1 MELAIY
7 VLRHLS
13 VCFEATRFGCLFFS
27 RFKTVRMSGV
37 RLRGLFMK
45 RQALTFSTLAIAVL
59 CFATAIFLKI
69 PGSKE
74 NLSSV
79 LSEGRSE
86 ATADPAVIAPEASI
100 GKGSIGAQYGK
111 LPINFEPNVGQTDD
125 SVKYLARGHG
135 YSLFLSQRDAVLSLQ
150 KYGKSGKVESRSAV
164 RMSIDGASE
173 FASIAGRDQSEG
185 RSNYFL
191 GNDPAEWRTDIPNF
205 KKVKYESIYDGV
217 DLIYYGNGQQLE
229 YDFVVRP
236 GHDPKQI
243 RLKFEGLESARIDS
257 RSGDLVLD
265 TGAGTVRQLKPLVY
279 QTTDGERTEI
289 ASSYTLK
296 RDRNAFEV
304 SFNLAAYDASKELV
318 IDPILAY
325 GSYLGGNA
333 FDEGRSITVDA
344 QGNAYVVGTAA
355 SRDFPTTPGTIKPAL
370 LPRTDSP
377 NSFWYDAF
385 VTKINPTGTA
395 LVFSTYFGGRN
406 GNETGSGVAL
416 DASGNIVIAGTTMA
430 SDLPT
435 VNAYQTT
442 FGGTDDAFAAK
453 LNPTGSAIIF
463 STYLGGNN
471 TDLGGSVA
479 VNQTTGDSVFA
490 GFASSGNFPTTPGA
504 YKPQLC
510 NNTPGS
516 CNGIFYSGSYIV
528 KLTSNGG
535 IVYST
540 LFDASIADVT
550 LDAADDAVVG
560 GTAFASAPTT
570 PGAFQPVSSGGVE
583 GYIAKMNPTGNA
595 LVFATF
601 LGGGLQSDR
610 VKAIVLDADQNI
622 YVAGQT
628 QNTAFP
634 TTVGAFDTTFNGGED
649 GFLTK
654 FNPAGSALVFSTFLG
669 GAGKDEPFAVGLA
682 ANRDVFVAGESLSNA
697 TFPQRNPLLQTGSIF
712 LTRVRADGAAIE
724 FSTFLGNGGAYD
736 LASDSASNAYLT
748 GHTTTVL
755 VTPDAFQTV
764 RGGGSVATTT
774 KDAFVVKVAPTDEN
788 VQMFSIS
795 GTVTDQNFG
804 FNNNYAPIVA
814 TLTGTVNRSFSLPYS
829 SNGVSNFQFG
839 SLPAGGNYTLTVRK
853 VGFATEPESVAFP
866 NLGANQFA
874 DFTLLRNREP
884 VAVITSPTHGSQF
897 NVGGSVTIQATA
909 SDEDGQ
915 AISKVDF
922 VAYNSEAGSV
932 PLGSD
937 TTAPYEFTW
946 NNLPLGTWSINAYPT
961 DELGLRGISTP
972 TVHIFVVDP
981 TGANVSFTSP
991 TEGQAFVEGGYV
1003 PISVSVSSSVNV
1015 VEVRD
1020 QNNQLVARMTSSP
1033 WSTQWRVMQTGNYTL
1048 TAKAFTQT
1056 GQEATSTPVNIVVNP
1071 INHRITGR
1079 VIDNLTATGIA
1090 GVTLNL
1096 VSPTNSNIS
1105 AQAVT
1110 DSNGSYVFTGLG
1122 TTPNDGV
1129 VITPQM
1135 PGYTVD
1141 PPSRSIVYLG
1151 YIEWPNQNFFATAQ
1165 TQINVAMTS
1174 PTNGQQFNAPAT
1186 INFAASATS
1195 GAGAITQVE
1204 FFRRNN
1210 NGSATLLGSD
1220 NTAPYEFQIAGVA
1233 VGTYNYFVRAT
1244 DSTNAVAESDNVG
1257 VSVIL
1262 PTVSLSGRITGP
1274 DGNGVAGVT
1283 VYIGGGV
1290 AWTEDTDANGNFM
1303 FANYPGGLDYYI
1315 TPSPANGVTF
1325 TPVSRSYSN
1334 VLTNIT
1340 GIDFVASTPN
1350 QPPTIQLIAPTDG
1363 SVYTMPAP
1371 IPINAVAND
1380 PDNNI
1385 QRLRVMANNG
1395 QIFQTIVQTTN
1406 SSVNT
1411 TWQPATPGTYQI
1423 IADVLDRGGLSSSQQ
1438 ITITV
1443 NPPAPVQISGRI
1455 VDRSST
1461 GIDGVILELRNYP
1474 GEQNVIATAT
1484 TDGNGNYAIQ
1494 NVTTFQS
1501 YILRASKLNYAFSPQ
1516 QRIYFN
1522 LAANQTAADY
1532 TGTLQIQ
1539 PADFDGDGESDFAV
1553 WRPSSGVWHVT
1564 RSIDQS
1570 YSANQFGGGQFG
1582 DVVVPGN
1589 YDGDKR
1595 TDQAVFRNG
1604 VWYIQNSSNGAVQIT
1619 QFGLPGDKP
1628 VQGDY
1633 DGDGKTDL
1641 AVWRESNNVWYVL
1654 RSSDGGFSSYQFGSA
1669 GDRAMTGDYDGDG
1682 KFDYAIWRP
1691 STGTWYV
1698 LQSSNGDVQISR
1710 FGTDGDTPLVG
1721 DFDGDKRADI
1731 SVFRASTG
1739 TWYYLYSSDGSF
1751 GYRTWGLADDKP
1763 VPGDYDRDGKTD
1775 VAVFREADGNWYV
1788 LFSGTGS
1795 YTIRHFGTAGDI
1807 PIPAAYIR

>member
-1 MELAIY
+1 
-7 VLRHLS
+7 
-13 VCFEATRFGCLFFS
+13 
-27 RFKTVRMSGV
+27 
-37 RLRGLFMK
+37 MK
-45 RQALTFSTLAIAVL
+45 RQAFTFFILAIAVL
-59 CFATAIFLKI
+59 CLAALII
-69 PGSKE
+69 
-74 NLSSV
+74 NLSSTKEASQS
-79 LSEGRSE
+79 LSESQADQAADLTASRAHASLDKRSIE
-86 ATADPAVIAPEASI
+86 AE
-100 GKGSIGAQYGK
+100 YGK
-111 LPINFEPNVGQTDD
+111 LPINFEPNVGQTNDA
-125 SVKYLARGHG
+125 VKYLARGHG
-135 YSLFLSQRDAVLSLQ
+135 YSLFLTQHEALLSLQ
-150 KYGKSGKVESRSAV
+150 KYGKAGKVVSRSAV
-164 RMSIDGASE
+164 RMTIDGANE
-173 FASIAGRDQSEG
+173 AAAVEGEEQAEG
-185 RSNYFL
+185 RSNYFV
-191 GNDPAEWRTDIPNF
+191 GNDPEKWRTDIPNF
-205 KKVKYESIYDGV
+205 KRVKYESIYDGV
-217 DLIYYGNGQQLE
+217 DLVYYGNGQQLE

-243 RLKFEGLESARIDS
+243 KLKFEGIESAKVDDE
-257 RSGDLVLD
+257 SGDLILE
-265 TGAGTVRQLKPLVY
+265 TGSGSLRQLKPFVY
-279 QTTDGERTEI
+279 QDAEGSRNEI
-289 ASSYTLK
+289 ASTFALK
-296 RDRNAFEV
+296 RDGEFFNV
-304 SFNLAAYDASKELV
+304 SFNLAPYDTTKELI
-318 IDPILAY
+318 IDPILSY

-333 FDEGRSITVDA
+333 FDEGRSITVDV

-355 SRDFPTTPGTIKPAL
+355 SRDFPTTPGTIKPVL
-370 LPRTDSP
+370 LPRTDAP
-377 NSFWYDAF
+377 NSYWYDAF
-385 VTKINPTGTA
+385 VTKINPSGTA

-430 SDLPT
+430 ADLPT
-435 VNAYQTT
+435 VNAYQST

-453 LNPTGSAIIF
+453 LNPSGSAIIF

-479 VNQTTGDSVFA
+479 VNQTTGDAVFA
-490 GFASSGNFPTTPGA
+490 GYASSGNFPTTPGA

-516 CNGIFYSGSYIV
+516 CNGIFYSGSYVV

-540 LFDASIADVT
+540 LFDAGVSDVT
-550 LDAADDAVVG
+550 IDANDRATVVG
-560 GTAFASAPTT
+560 TANAGAPTT
-570 PGAFQPVSSGGVE
+570 PGAYQPVSSGGID
-583 GYIAKMNPTGNA
+583 GYIAKLNPAGSS
-595 LVFATF
+595 LQFATF

-610 VKAIVLDADQNI
+610 VKAIVVDAEQNM
-622 YVAGQT
+622 YVTGQT

-634 TTVGAFDTTFNGGED
+634 TTAGAFDTTYNGGED
-649 GFLTK
+649 GFVTK
-654 FNPAGSALVFSTFLG
+654 LNPAGSALIFSTFLG
-669 GAGKDEPFAVGLA
+669 GTGKDEPFGIALA
-682 ANRDVFVAGESLSNA
+682 SNRDVFVAGESLSNA
-697 TFPQRNPLLQTGSIF
+697 SFPQRNPLLQSGSIF
-712 LTRVRADGAAIE
+712 LTRLRADGAAIE

-736 LASDSASNAYLT
+736 LATDSASNAYLT

-755 VTPDAFQTV
+755 VTPNAFQTV
-764 RGGGSVATTT
+764 RGGGSVASTT
-774 KDAFVVKVAPTDEN
+774 KDAFIVKVAPTDEN

-795 GTVTDQNFG
+795 GTVTDQNYG
-804 FNNNYAPIVA
+804 YNNNYAPIVA

-829 SNGVSNFQFG
+829 SSGVSNFQFG
-839 SLPAGGNYTLTVRK
+839 SLPAGGSYTLTVRK
-853 VGFATEPESVAFP
+853 VGFATEPGSVSFP

-884 VAVITSPTHGSQF
+884 VAVITNPVHGTQF
-897 NVGGSVTIQATA
+897 NVGSSVTIQATA

-922 VAYNSEAGSV
+922 VAYNSDAGSV

-946 NNLPLGTWSINAYPT
+946 NNLPLGTWSIYAFPV
-961 DELGLRGISTP
+961 DELGLRGVSTP
-972 TVHIFVVDP
+972 TVQIFVVDP
-981 TGANVSFTSP
+981 TGANVSITSP

-1003 PISVSVSSSVNV
+1003 PISVSVSSSVSV

-1020 QNNQLVARMTSSP
+1020 QNNNLVGRMTSAP

-1056 GQEATSTPVNIVVNP
+1056 GQEAISAPVNIVVNP

-1079 VIDNLTATGIA
+1079 VINNVTVTGIA
-1090 GVTLNL
+1090 GITLSL
-1096 VSPTNSNIS
+1096 TSPTNPNIS
-1105 AQAVT
+1105 GQAIT

-1141 PPSRSIVYLG
+1141 PPSRTIAYLG
-1151 YIEWPNQNFFATAQ
+1151 YIEWPNQNFFATAE
-1165 TQINVAMTS
+1165 TQINVALTS
-1174 PTNGQQFNAPAT
+1174 PTNGQQFIAPAI

-1195 GAGAITQVE
+1195 GAGAITKVE
-1204 FFRRNN
+1204 FFRLNN

-1220 NTAPYEFQIAGVA
+1220 NTAPYEFQISGVA
-1233 VGTYNYFVRAT
+1233 VGSYTYFARAT
-1244 DSTNAVAESDNVG
+1244 DATNAVKDSGYVG

-1303 FANYPGGLDYYI
+1303 FANYPGGRDYYI
-1315 TPSPANGVTF
+1315 TPSPANGITF
-1325 TPVSRSYSN
+1325 TPVSRSYTN

-1340 GIDFVASTPN
+1340 GIDFVASVPN
-1350 QPPTIQLIAPTDG
+1350 RPPTIQLIAPTDG
-1363 SVYTMPAP
+1363 AVYTMPQP
-1371 IPINAVAND
+1371 IPINAVATD
-1380 PDNNI
+1380 PDDNI
-1385 QRLRVMANNG
+1385 QRLRVMSNNG
-1395 QIFQTIVQTTN
+1395 QIFQTIVQTAN

-1423 IADVLDRGGLSSSQQ
+1423 IADVLDRGGLSASQQ

-1443 NPPAPVQISGRI
+1443 NPPAPVQIGGRV
-1455 VDRSST
+1455 VDRNSA
-1461 GIDGVILELRNYP
+1461 GIEGVTLELRNYP
-1474 GEQNVIATAT
+1474 GEETVVATAT
-1484 TDGNGNYAIQ
+1484 TDTNGNYAIQ

-1516 QRIYFN
+1516 RRIYFN
-1522 LAANQTAADY
+1522 LAANQTTADF
-1532 TGTLQIQ
+1532 TGTLQVQ

-1570 YSANQFGGGQFG
+1570 YSSNQFGGGQFG

-1595 TDQAVFRNG
+1595 TDQAVFRAG

-1633 DGDGKTDL
+1633 DGDGRTDI

-1654 RSSDGGFSSYQFGSA
+1654 RTSDGGFSSYQFGSA

-1691 STGTWYV
+1691 STRTWYI
-1698 LQSSNGDVQISR
+1698 LQSTNGEALITR
-1710 FGTDGDTPLVG
+1710 FGTNGDTPLVG

-1731 SVFRASTG
+1731 SVYRSSTG
-1739 TWYYLYSSDGSF
+1739 TWYYLNSSDGSF
-1751 GYRTWGLADDKP
+1751 GYRTWGVADDKP

-1775 VAVFREADGNWYV
+1775 VAVFRESDGNWYV

-1795 YTIRHFGTAGDI
+1795 YTIRHFGMAGDI